1 MLELGVE
8 ETLDRRAMKLYDTLL
23 IAELIISV
31 ILIIVVTMQ
40 PSKTNNAASAFTG
53 GAEQLF
59 GKQKARGFEAVLQR
73 TTVVLGIL
81 FFALALAL
89 AYIAIN

>member
-1 MLELGVE
+1 MLKLTAE
-8 ETLDRRAMKLYDTLL
+8 EKLDGRAMKLYNTFL

-31 ILIIVVTMQ
+31 LLIIVVVMQ
-40 PSKTNNAASAFTG
+40 PSKTNNAASALTG

-73 TTVVLGIL
+73 TTVVLGIA
-81 FFALALAL
+81 FFAVALIL
-89 AYIAIN
+89 AYLSAN